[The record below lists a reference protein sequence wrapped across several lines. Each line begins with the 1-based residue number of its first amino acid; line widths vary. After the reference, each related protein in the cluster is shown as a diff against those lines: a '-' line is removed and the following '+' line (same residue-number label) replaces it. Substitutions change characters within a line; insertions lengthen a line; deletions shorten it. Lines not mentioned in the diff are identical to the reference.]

1 MYRYTHTWMETP
13 VISWLV
19 TKVSW
24 MQVNN
29 VCLHLFDAAFSKWN
43 LFSFNYR
50 NSYHIVLIIWSK
62 FITAYFSRNTRTH
75 DNYYVILRYRYSPQD
90 LICIFLAC
98 ILTRNI
104 RLISIFGFL
113 FFPRFVP
120 HRWKPNETNPKW
132 QCHYGFN
139 LQSIHG
145 RTNTQ
150 TKGGCIEPLSKEL
163 SQMYIRKWLT
173 DCAKQFADI
182 HCEQWISLV

>member
-98 ILTRNI
+98 VLTRNI
-104 RLISIFGFL
+104 RLISIFGLL

-120 HRWKPNETNPKW
+120 HGNQMKQIQSGNVITDSIFNQYMEEQIRRRREGVSSLCQKS
-132 QCHYGFN
+132 CH
-139 LQSIHG
+139 
-145 RTNTQ
+145 R
-150 TKGGCIEPLSKEL
+150 CIFESG
-163 SQMYIRKWLT
+163 
-173 DCAKQFADI
+173 
-182 HCEQWISLV
+182 